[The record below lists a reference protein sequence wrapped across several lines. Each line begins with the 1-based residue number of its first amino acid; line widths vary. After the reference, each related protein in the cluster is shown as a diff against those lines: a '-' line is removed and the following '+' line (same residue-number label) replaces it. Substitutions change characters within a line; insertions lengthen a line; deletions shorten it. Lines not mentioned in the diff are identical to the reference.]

1 MNFLCKA
8 RCWKTFT
15 LLCHVGL
22 TALLY
27 FDQQIEVGSHL
38 IGLDETGALS
48 SFCLE
53 LETACSI
60 RWMLETLSFRACA
73 KIYK

>member
-27 FDQQIEVGSHL
+27 FDQQIEVGRHL
-38 IGLDETGALS
+38 IDLDEIGVGDRLLHLLDAGDPFLS
-48 SFCLE
+48 GLCHNLHVDIKSV
-53 LETACSI
+53 
-60 RWMLETLSFRACA
+60 
-73 KIYK
+73 